1 MRDPTLARGGVFAS
15 GRERNHKYRS
25 SGKRLAWK
33 SWVSMPANWEG
44 SPFVP
49 TLQASASGPTT
60 SSATLVLVVLVLL
73 CFLGAKGKRRPAGG
87 VLALELL
94 ALLALLWHDRLAS
107 NALLHLVHLALD
119 LDEDE
124 DEDNDAALV
133 LIVVVV
139 ILFRVGVSPL
149 PSPYTTP
156 FTFTLFTMFTM
167 TSLADFV
174 AVGPNQITPTHPS
187 STSKRLCPLP
197 PRALLSLSPSLS
209 FSLFFLFGGSSLLFR
224 FFFFSFLLSLL
235 PLFSSSVFRVFSLL
249 VDVHVT
255 TGSYPYTGFST

>member
-1 MRDPTLARGGVFAS
+1 
-15 GRERNHKYRS
+15 
-25 SGKRLAWK
+25 
-33 SWVSMPANWEG
+33 MPANWEG

-124 DEDNDAALV
+124 DNDAALV
-133 LIVVVV
+133 RIVVVV

-187 STSKRLCPLP
+187 STS
-197 PRALLSLSPSLS
+197 
-209 FSLFFLFGGSSLLFR
+209 
-224 FFFFSFLLSLL
+224 
-235 PLFSSSVFRVFSLL
+235 
-249 VDVHVT
+249 
-255 TGSYPYTGFST
+255 